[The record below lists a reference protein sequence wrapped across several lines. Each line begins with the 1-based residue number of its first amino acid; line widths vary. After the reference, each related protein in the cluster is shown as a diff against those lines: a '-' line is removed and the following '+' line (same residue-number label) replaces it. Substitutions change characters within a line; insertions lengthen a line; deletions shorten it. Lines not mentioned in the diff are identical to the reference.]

1 MKAIVMAGGFAKRL
15 WPLTHEHA
23 KPLIKIGG
31 KPVINYTIIELQKL
45 KQSGM
50 INEIIV
56 STNAKFEQ
64 DFKKWSDANGFD
76 VNIIVEPSSTEEEKL
91 GAIGAMNFIINK
103 ANISDDVLILNGD
116 NLFDFRHFKFS
127 DVINFF
133 KEKNKNVL
141 CAFDVITK
149 EKAKMYGNVSVDND
163 NKIIDFQEKP
173 EHPKSSLISM
183 GCYVFKKESLS
194 LFDEYLKAGN
204 KKDAQGFFVQW
215 LYKKDDVFAY
225 PFKGAW
231 FDIGDHESL
240 IRADEFARKEL
251 S

>member
-15 WPLTHEHA
+15 WPLTKEYA
-23 KPLIKIGG
+23 KPLITIGG

-45 KQSGM
+45 KHDGT
-50 INEIIV
+50 INEIII

-64 DFKKWSDANGFD
+64 DFKKWSEMYGFD
-76 VNIIVEPSSTEEEKL
+76 VNIVVEPCCNEEEKL
-91 GAIGAMNFIINK
+91 GAIGAINFIIKK
-103 ANISDDVLILNGD
+103 AGISDDVIILNGD
-116 NLFDFRHFKFS
+116 NLFDFRHFKFL

-133 KEKNKNVL
+133 KEKNGNVL
-141 CAFDVITK
+141 CAFDLLDK
-149 EKAKMYGNVSVDND
+149 EKAKIYGNVTIDNE
-163 NKIIDFQEKP
+163 NKIVDFQEKP

-183 GCYVFKKESLS
+183 GCYVFKKKSLS
-194 LFDEYLKAGN
+194 LFDEYLKTGN

-215 LYKKDDVFAY
+215 LYKKEDVFAY
-225 PFKGAW
+225 PFKGTW

-240 IRADEFARKEL
+240 ICADEFARKEL